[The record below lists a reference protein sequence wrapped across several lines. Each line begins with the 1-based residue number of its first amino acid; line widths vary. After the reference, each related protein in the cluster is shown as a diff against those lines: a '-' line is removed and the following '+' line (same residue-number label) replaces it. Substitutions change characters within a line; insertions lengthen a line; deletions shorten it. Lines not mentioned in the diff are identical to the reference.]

1 MCRQHLA
8 QSIPAGHHAGNAHGY
23 SMENLRY
30 LACLLIICIVPAWAQ
45 TTDDASDED
54 LSAEEVA
61 EEEAIAEDGDGSLD
75 DATSSI
81 DIDRIVEGVG
91 FSADLRVS
99 YAGADVDFGSG
110 PDLSENE
117 LLARWRLRSEIGVTP
132 YMRVVGRLAGRCS
145 TEECAPNFVLEDS
158 IPTLNGMDDGDI
170 TIDEAYVH
178 WYRAKR
184 FDIAVGRMQTKFVA
198 RGGVFAKSL
207 DRNDSHNTNVNWTD
221 GLHATIRA
229 RNGWT
234 PHLILQ
240 HNSSDGPTNV
250 RRVPLDF
257 DDPDARVTYFVGVEN
272 LERTPLFLQR
282 GIGLTV
288 MPQSLLKDGDLSARR
303 EDYYAIAAR
312 IANRWPGR
320 NEGIRLRV
328 AIEVGY
334 APNTQTKSAEGIP
347 GEGDVDGLAWNAAIS
362 LMDFKPDHSI
372 GINYGRVGAGW
383 LISPQFR
390 SNETLAEIRYQWR
403 RSNGLA
409 LDFRVRWR
417 QEIEELVLS
426 DGRREEVD
434 FFLRF
439 TRAWTLR

>member
-1 MCRQHLA
+1 
-8 QSIPAGHHAGNAHGY
+8 
-23 SMENLRY
+23 MENLRY
-30 LACLLIICIVPAWAQ
+30 LVCLLVICVAPALAQNADGVP
-45 TTDDASDED
+45 DEVLASEEI
-54 LSAEEVA
+54 AEK
-61 EEEAIAEDGDGSLD
+61 EAIAEDSDGSLD

-81 DIDRIVEGVG
+81 DIDKIIKGVG
-91 FSADLRVS
+91 FSADLRLAYV
-99 YAGADVDFGSG
+99 GADVDFGSG
-110 PDLSENE
+110 PDLRDNK

-132 YMRVVGRLAGRCS
+132 YMRVVGRLAGICS

-158 IPTLNGMDDGDI
+158 IPTPNGMDDGDI

-178 WYRAKR
+178 GYRAKR

-221 GLHATIRA
+221 GLHATVRA

-257 DDPDARVTYFVGVEN
+257 DDSGARVSYFVGIEN
-272 LERTPLFLQR
+272 LERTPHFLQR
-282 GIGLTV
+282 GIDLTV
-288 MPQSLLKDGDLSARR
+288 LPKSLLKDGDLSGRR
-303 EDYYAIAAR
+303 EDYYTIVAR
-312 IANRWPGR
+312 TANRWPER

-328 AIEVGY
+328 AVEVGY
-334 APNTQTKSAEGIP
+334 APNTQTKSSEGIP
-347 GEGDVDGLAWNAAIS
+347 GEGDVDGLAWNAAVS

-372 GINYGRVGAGW
+372 GINYGRTGAGW
-383 LISPQFR
+383 LISPQYR
-390 SNETLAEIRYQWR
+390 NNETLAEIRYQWR

-409 LDFRVRWR
+409 LDLRVRWR

-434 FFLRF
+434 FFVRF
-439 TRAWTLR
+439 TRGWTLH